1 MLCCRKKSK
10 TASKM
15 NACRFIIGIV
25 AVFLILCNISCSAH
39 SGRTDAYGGHY
50 NRSTGEYHFHHGKPE
65 HSHPDGVCP
74 YKAKNEKSEF
84 NHDIYL
90 YVAIG
95 IIAVPFGVIFICSI
109 ITEIRTRKSK
119 RKYTS
124 PTFSV
129 KYKYT
134 TPNLKVFNDVPKDC
148 YIDTNLLPQERNR
161 PLFQSRYG
169 VYKTRYG
176 NCFHYKWCSQ
186 VVLDKCKL
194 LHYYTALD
202 CGYPPCSKCNPP
214 NKKEDWY
221 IEFENN
227 LHTLT

>member
-119 RKYTS
+119 RKYSKQIFRNSFWLYRTIS
-124 PTFSV
+124 SGISSLRSDQGIINDLFYAEFASRTEPDICIIKYSIRCRLLFYASDSCIYICQTFSM
-129 KYKYT
+129 
-134 TPNLKVFNDVPKDC
+134 
-148 YIDTNLLPQERNR
+148 
-161 PLFQSRYG
+161 
-169 VYKTRYG
+169 
-176 NCFHYKWCSQ
+176 
-186 VVLDKCKL
+186 
-194 LHYYTALD
+194 
-202 CGYPPCSKCNPP
+202 
-214 NKKEDWY
+214 
-221 IEFENN
+221 
-227 LHTLT
+227 